1 MNRYISNILKCI
13 ACLISW
19 LTISPLF
26 YYLTRKWGI
35 MKKWISIL
43 LLCISPLFIY
53 IYFFIIACI
62 YVGHIKYQLK
72 HKFDDKAIVEN
83 IIGVP
88 LPDYDITNREMGK
101 ISFNGDYEVELEI
114 EFKELPSIH
123 FFETLDSLATLKE
136 SDWNRKKDHYLY
148 SKMWG
153 NGIAVP
159 NGVDDKE
166 DMTFSIYIIKGN
178 KQATINYGA
187 W

>member
-1 MNRYISNILKCI
+1 
-13 ACLISW
+13 
-19 LTISPLF
+19 
-26 YYLTRKWGI
+26 
-35 MKKWISIL
+35 
-43 LLCISPLFIY
+43 
-53 IYFFIIACI
+53 
-62 YVGHIKYQLK
+62 
-72 HKFDDKAIVEN
+72 
-83 IIGVP
+83 
-88 LPDYDITNREMGK
+88 MGK

-153 NGIAVP
+153 NGITAP

-166 DMTFSIYIIKGN
+166 DMTFNIYIIKGN

>member
-1 MNRYISNILKCI
+1 MNRSISTILKCI

-35 MKKWISIL
+35 MKKWLSIL
-43 LLCISPLFIY
+43 FLCISPLFIY
-53 IYFFIIACI
+53 IYFFILVCFYIG
-62 YVGHIKYQLK
+62 YIKYQLK

-123 FFETLDSLATLKE
+123 FFETLDSLATLEE
-136 SDWNRKKDHYLY
+136 SDWNRKKGHYLY

-153 NGIAVP
+153 NGIAAP
-159 NGVDDKE
+159 DGVVDKE